1 MVTAK
6 KYDCDF
12 KFYDELSEE
21 LKSLEMWD
29 EYNVVQNIKGQVVH
43 IKEMTVMHAK
53 SLDEDQTP
61 DEKEVRQI
69 A

>member
-1 MVTAK
+1 MVVTK

-21 LKSLEMWD
+21 LKNLEMWD
-29 EYNVVQNIKGQVVH
+29 EYNVVQNIKDQVVR

-53 SLDEDQTP
+53 SLDED
-61 DEKEVRQI
+61 
-69 A
+69 